1 MPEIPKFPFNNPKLS
16 KEEALKLWNLNNPS
30 QPSAD
35 EFLRHIGVERVQK
48 PVTEKSAEKTRG

>member
-30 QPSAD
+30 PHSAD
-35 EFLRHIGVERVQK
+35 ESLRRIGVARVQK
-48 PVTEKSAEKTRG
+48 PATGKPAQKTRS